1 MVQVRTII
9 DQMCN
14 VVAWED
20 GEDISAII
28 ARLTAEQL
36 DAPGKLM
43 LRISQRGEL
52 PGLVCCRVEQEGVSL
67 FEVKQ
72 RLPASLTCS
81 EVDRLVEDWQ
91 ATGFVEICR

>member
-1 MVQVRTII
+1 MTQVSVII
-9 DQMCN
+9 DRLRK

-36 DAPGKLM
+36 DAPGT
-43 LRISQRGEL
+43 LRLRVTQRGNL
-52 PGLVCCRVEQEGVSL
+52 PGLVCCRVEQEGVPL

-72 RLPASLTCS
+72 RLPPHLTRS
-81 EVDRLVEDWQ
+81 EMDHLIEEWR
-91 ATGFVEICR
+91 AAGFIEMRR